1 MDFAPVPR
9 NVVGTSPYGPD
20 DEIGRL
26 NLITPDSRQRILSRV
41 DPARIYDLSVDYFM
55 GMPTWVAAGD
65 PNYQIW
71 MSHSPPGHGDR
82 QPDRADARGQ
92 PAHRLFR

>member
-26 NLITPDSRQRILSRV
+26 NMITSDSRSRILARADASRY
-41 DPARIYDLSVDYFM
+41 YDLSVEYFM
-55 GMPTWVAAGD
+55 GMPTWVAAGN
-65 PNYQIW
+65 PHYQLRD
-71 MSHSPPGHGDR
+71 SAELADGERGGD
-82 QPDRADARGQ
+82 AI
-92 PAHRLFR
+92 

>member
-9 NVVGTSPYGPD
+9 NAVGTSPYGPE

-26 NLITPDSRQRILSRV
+26 NLITAGLA
-41 DPARIYDLSVDYFM
+41 PAHTLPRRAGQIYDLSVDYFM

-65 PNYQIW
+65 PTYR
-71 MSHSPPGHGDR
+71 SGCRTLRP
-82 QPDRADARGQ
+82 AR
-92 PAHRLFR
+92 

>member
-9 NVVGTSPYGPD
+9 NVVGTSPYGPQ

-26 NLITPDSRQRILSRV
+26 NLITPASRQRILSRV
-41 DPARIYDLSVDYFM
+41 DPAQIYDLSVDYFM

-65 PNYQIW
+65 PTYQIW
-71 MSHSPPGHGDR
+71 LSHTPPGHPWAMPLR
-82 QPDRADARGQ
+82 R
-92 PAHRLFR
+92 

>member
-55 GMPTWVAAGD
+55 GCRPG
-65 PNYQIW
+65 
-71 MSHSPPGHGDR
+71 SPLAIRTIKSGCRTPR
-82 QPDRADARGQ
+82 PAR
-92 PAHRLFR
+92 